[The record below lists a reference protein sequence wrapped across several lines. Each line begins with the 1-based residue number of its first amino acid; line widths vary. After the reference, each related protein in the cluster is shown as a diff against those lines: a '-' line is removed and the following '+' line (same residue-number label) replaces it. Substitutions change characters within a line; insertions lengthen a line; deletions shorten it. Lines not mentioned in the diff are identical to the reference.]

1 MEFGL
6 TILHAPSASGKTT
19 FLRNGEASPF
29 ELDLRTGGT
38 NLGDFM
44 YRIGNCGYVD
54 GDDIIHFTIGWPRD
68 KAWWR
73 KGGATF
79 VHFANVGA
87 ILNAAAR
94 LIKPEWMEDL
104 VVMFNGGMKNLD
116 RAEEFYLNL
125 ADAESVSSLRHLFV
139 VPTREVHERNIESRR
154 KENEQEGRS
163 WTFPRD
169 WSDAQNNR
177 NAVIQLAEKHGQP
190 VYESFEDALNS
201 YKLL

>member
-29 ELDLRTGGT
+29 ELDLRTGGLV
-38 NLGDFM
+38 LGDFL
-44 YRIGNCGYVD
+44 YRIGDTGFVD
-54 GDDIIHFTIGWPRD
+54 GDDIIHFTLGWPRD

-79 VHFANVGA
+79 VHFANIGT
-87 ILNAAAR
+87 IFNAAAR
-94 LIKPEWMEDL
+94 LIRPDWMKHL
-104 VVMFNGGMKNLD
+104 VVMFNGGMKNMA

-125 ADAESVSSLRHLFV
+125 ADSESVNSLRHLFV
-139 VPTREVHERNIESRR
+139 VPTREDHERNIESRR
-154 KENEQEGRS
+154 KENLLEGRS

-177 NAVIQLAEKHGQP
+177 IAVERMANDAGEP
-190 VYESFEDALNS
+190 VFSSFEEALNS
-201 YKLL
+201 HNLL